1 MKYDISNLDLL
12 SIDAKKLDVCNDA
25 KYELE
30 SKIPKRPA
38 CCLYCKWFAAL
49 YEGSCNTLGVCIIH
63 NRVASF
69 YKSLVPGWGVCDYY
83 ETDELKLLQEAEN
96 G

>member
-1 MKYDISNLDLL
+1 MNYSGLDLL
-12 SIDAKKLDVCNDA
+12 LTDIKKLDVCNDA
-25 KYELE
+25 KHALE
-30 SKIPKRPA
+30 SKIPKRPV

-49 YEGSCNTLGVCIIH
+49 YEGSCNTLGVCLIH

-69 YKSLVPGWGVCDYY
+69 YRSLVPGWCKCDYY
-83 ETDELKLLQEAEN
+83 ETDKLKLLQEVYN